1 MALKAKP
8 LFFLA
13 LLLGL
18 LIVPAALALTYT
30 VENVFNINSSY
41 ITGIL
46 TNTSLSTI
54 SSAKFLAGILS
65 DIGLSTF
72 SINPFFGTPSSPGV
86 FTLGIKTFFS
96 GLTGPQPYTFNIAVF
111 SGLSSSLANTLSV
124 QAIGCTDASD
134 SASCTPLSVIS
145 GGGGGAGGGGAVIT
159 PNLPPLMSWTIAFA
173 IIGLPAL
180 LLASA
185 AGLPGL
191 FIGLI
196 LGIGLGVATNILP
209 VWLIILLAM
218 GLILLLASRWRG
230 REE

>member
-134 SASCTPLSVIS
+134 SASCAPLSVIS
-145 GGGGGAGGGGAVIT
+145 GGGGGGGAVIA
-159 PNLPPLMSWTIAFA
+159 PNLPPLISWTLAFA

-209 VWLIILLAM
+209 VWLIILLGL